1 MAQPSGRAAEQNG
14 RVDELAVIEVRLL
27 DADEARRT
35 APALGEVLADAVAG
49 GDSIGFMDGFTAAEG
64 QAFYESLLPELERG
78 TRVLLAAY
86 DRGDLVGTV
95 QLVHAWPPNQPHRA
109 DVTKLLVHRSARRRG
124 VARAL
129 MERLELEA
137 AARGKTVLV
146 LDTVPG
152 RAAERLYERLG
163 WTRVGVI
170 PGFALDPDGSECDTA
185 VFYKRL

>member
-1 MAQPSGRAAEQNG
+1 
-14 RVDELAVIEVRLL
+14 VDELPVIEVRRL

-64 QAFYESLLPELERG
+64 RAFYESLLPELERG

-86 DRGDLVGTV
+86 DGGDLVGTV
-95 QLVHAWPPNQPHRA
+95 QLVHARPPNQPHRA
-109 DVTKLLVHRSARRRG
+109 DVTKLLVHRNARRRG

>member
-1 MAQPSGRAAEQNG
+1 VRRLDAAE
-14 RVDELAVIEVRLL
+14 
-27 DADEARRT
+27 ARAH

-49 GDSIGFMDGFTAAEG
+49 GDSIGFMAGFSAADGA
-64 QAFYESLLPELERG
+64 AFYETVLPELERG
-78 TRVLLAAY
+78 TRVLLAAFA
-86 DRGDLVGTV
+86 DGELVGTV

-109 DVTKLLVHRSARRRG
+109 DVTKLLVHRRARRRG
-124 VARAL
+124 VAQAL
-129 MERLELEA
+129 MERLEVEA
-137 AARGKTVLV
+137 LAAGKTVLV

-170 PGFALDPDGSECDTA
+170 PGFALDPDGTECDTA